1 MRHRDATIVVAASTR
16 RILCAALV
24 FAASAAHANGVNSDD
39 FLARLITSSRAEMG
53 KLVASRAPKL
63 VRPVPAKIAWKP
75 TRLGSLD
82 LGALLVTVEAG
93 DLDGDGKGE
102 LYAVTQREV
111 IAIGLDKRAKI
122 LARVPYTGE
131 PSARLPRDL
140 FGTAVIDGTA
150 LVAKCSGWAQELRVS
165 WSHKQLSSTLADAT
179 GGNLVCKGERL
190 LPVPGR
196 NHFGDVVNPIYDVR
210 CRTDLVDPEGHPLAA
225 RATLAAGKLLVA
237 SGDKVF
243 ELNDYGVAFALGDVD
258 RDGKPEIVVTGANPP
273 GDPDAVK
280 VMTLGGDEK
289 RGLFRKAFQGGV
301 AGVAIVD
308 GDGDGVT
315 EVIAVVRLVGSPRVD
330 IWRLD

>member
-1 MRHRDATIVVAASTR
+1 MRSLRALALVAAAVG
-16 RILCAALV
+16 I
-24 FAASAAHANGVNSDD
+24 AHANSVNSDD
-39 FLARLITSSRAEMG
+39 FLARLITSSRAEMA

-63 VRPVPAKIAWKP
+63 VPPVPVKVAWRPV
-75 TRLGSLD
+75 RLGSLD

-111 IAIGLDKRAKI
+111 LAIGLDKRAKI

-131 PSARLPRDL
+131 PSSRLPRDL
-140 FGTAVIDGTA
+140 FGTAVIDGSS

-165 WSHKQLSSTLADAT
+165 WSKKQLVGALADAT
-179 GGNLVCKGERL
+179 GGNLVCKNERL
-190 LPVPGR
+190 VPVAGR
-196 NHFGDVVNPIYDVR
+196 NHFGDAANPIYDVR
-210 CRTDLVDPEGHPLAA
+210 CKDLVDPEGKPLAA
-225 RATLAAGKLLVA
+225 RATLGSKLLVTA
-237 SGDKVF
+237 GDKTF
-243 ELNDYGVAFALGDVD
+243 ELKDYGVAFALGDVD
-258 RDGKPEIVVTGANPP
+258 RDGRPEIVVTGANAP

-289 RGLFRKAFQGGV
+289 KGLFRKTFQGGV

-308 GDGDGVT
+308 GDGDGIT